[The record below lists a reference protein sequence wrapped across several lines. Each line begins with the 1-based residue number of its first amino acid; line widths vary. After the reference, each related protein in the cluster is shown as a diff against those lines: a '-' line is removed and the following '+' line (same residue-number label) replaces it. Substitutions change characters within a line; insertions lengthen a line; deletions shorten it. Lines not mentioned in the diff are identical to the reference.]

1 MSNENIVKYS
11 LFFLLGFGSCNAQ
24 FERSDIVTIDIESG
38 GENRVALTLSQYADS
53 VWYIQMEGGN
63 ISLKN
68 LRFLDKREH
77 LIVVSDMIEVA
88 LFDDQGTFLAKI
100 GTRGR
105 GPGEY
110 IYATNCKLSFNG
122 TILVQNLYD
131 LLEYDINGRHL
142 ASYKNIFKPDSY
154 NGYSNEWVQV
164 DDSLFLMH
172 LPIILGDEEYR
183 AVIKDRQGSF
193 VQYIK
198 NYNHFKND
206 IKASDDW
213 SDAASVY
220 MFNQRTFY
228 HEMLIDTLYE
238 LDKSYSLV
246 PRFHFNRGKY
256 YISYTEI
263 VNSILDH
270 TFGGLPKAYIEVVFE
285 TQKHLFLD
293 ILFHL
298 DELRYPEVVYENG
311 VPTRFVASK
320 LLGIYDKNSDHFLVA
335 DVNREG
341 EYTIRRT
348 GLINDIDGGFS
359 FYPTARF
366 GDNTLAMQIDA
377 LKLKRYVDSDG
388 FRETLALYPA
398 KKRALEELA
407 NSLTEESNPVLMVV
421 RMK

>member
-1 MSNENIVKYS
+1 M
-11 LFFLLGFGSCNAQ
+11 LF
-24 FERSDIVTIDIESG
+24 RS
-38 GENRVALTLSQYADS
+38 
-53 VWYIQMEGGN
+53 
-63 ISLKN
+63 
-68 LRFLDKREH
+68 
-77 LIVVSDMIEVA
+77 
-88 LFDDQGTFLAKI
+88 
-100 GTRGR
+100 
-105 GPGEY
+105 
-110 IYATNCKLSFNG
+110 G
-122 TILVQNLYD
+122 TILVQDLYD

-142 ASYKNIFKPDSY
+142 GSFKNFFRPDSY
-154 NGYSNEWVQV
+154 TGCSREWIQL
-164 DDSLFLMH
+164 DDSLFLLH
-172 LPIILGDEEYR
+172 LPIVLGDEEYR
-183 AVIKDRQGSF
+183 AVIRDRQGSF
-193 VQYIK
+193 VQYIT

-238 LDKSYSLV
+238 LDSSFNLV
-246 PRFHFNRGKY
+246 PRFRFNRGKY
-256 YISYTEI
+256 YISYLEI
-263 VNSILDH
+263 VNSLFDQ
-270 TFGGLPKAYIEVVFE
+270 TFGDFPMAYIKVVFE
-285 TQKHLFLD
+285 TPKYLFLD
-293 ILFHL
+293 ILYHL
-298 DELRYPEVVYENG
+298 DELRYPEIVYEDG

-335 DVNREG
+335 EPNSDG
-341 EYTIRRT
+341 EYGIRRT
-348 GLINDIDGGFS
+348 GLVNDIDGGFS

-377 LKLKRYVDSDG
+377 SKLKRYVDSDG